1 MKLKR
6 ILALCMAGLMA
17 LSLAACGDGG
27 GAGSPSGESRPAL
40 ASSGASKGA
49 ASHEAGPHGLTLR
62 VGMDGKF
69 TDYPWEYTGEL
80 NDAGVVPP
88 AETIAALGE
97 LTGWDLSLADEVT
110 DGKGGMTVTFAKSC
124 SIFTGPPEQQKE
136 EFHMYGADQLAAT
149 VLDSIRKTLE
159 TNYGGTAG
167 LDVYFCGP
175 DGGDLVLEGLGVTIP
190 STQPYTAFPSLGEA
204 GGTVQPAP
212 EEEAGDEHEDG
223 ASGVGYQP
231 PAPELG
237 SISHSIYIGRQS
249 SYFDTYDMVYDGPL
263 TDAGVIPPKELIGEI
278 AALTGWDL
286 SLGDQVTD
294 GKGGM
299 TVTFGASCVLFTGPP
314 EVQNEDFHVYSAE
327 ELAETVLD
335 SVRQTL
341 VMNYGGAE
349 GLDVY
354 FCGPGGG
361 DLVLDNIGV
370 TISRL
375 EPYIAF
381 PG

>member
-6 ILALCMAGLMA
+6 ILTLLLTGMLA
-17 LSLAACGDGG
+17 LSLTACGDGD
-27 GAGSPSGESRPAL
+27 GAGSPSGKNSSSTV
-40 ASSGASKGA
+40 SSGVSTSSD
-49 ASHEAGPHGLTLR
+49 SHEANPRGLTLR
-62 VGMDGKF
+62 VGMDGEF

-88 AETIAALGE
+88 SEAIAARSE
-97 LTGWDLSLADEVT
+97 LPGWDLSLADEVT

-124 SIFTGPPEQQKE
+124 AIFTGPPEQQKE
-136 EFHMYGADQLAAT
+136 EFHIYSADQLAAT
-149 VLDSIRKTLE
+149 VLDSIRQTLE
-159 TNYGGTAG
+159 TNYGGTEG

-175 DGGDLVLEGLGVTIP
+175 DGGDLVLENIGVTIS
-190 STQPYTAFPSLGEA
+190 STQPYSAFPSLEETDD
-204 GGTVQPAP
+204 TVQSAP
-212 EEEAGDEHEDG
+212 EEQGEDEDHSSTSDD
-223 ASGVGYQP
+223 QP
-231 PAPELG
+231 PAPKLG
-237 SISHSIYIGRQS
+237 SVSHNIYIGRQS
-249 SYFDTYDMVYDGPL
+249 NYFDTYEMVYDGPL
-263 TDAGVIPPKELIGEI
+263 TDAGVIPPKELIDEI
-278 AALTGWDL
+278 AALTGWAL

-299 TVTFGASCVLFTGPP
+299 TVTFGADCVLFTGPP
-314 EVQNEDFHVYSAE
+314 EVQNEEFHVYSAD

-335 SVRQTL
+335 SIRQTL

-361 DLVLDNIGV
+361 DLVLENIGA

-375 EPYIAF
+375 EPYTGF
-381 PG
+381 PD

>member
-1 MKLKR
+1 MNTKR
-6 ILALCMAGLMA
+6 ILAIYAALLLT

-27 GAGSPSGESRPAL
+27 NHTSSSMASSSTLVSSGVSRSKDSGEANP
-40 ASSGASKGA
+40 K
-49 ASHEAGPHGLTLR
+49 GLTLR

-110 DGKGGMTVTFAKSC
+110 DGKGGMTVTFAESC
-124 SIFTGPPEQQKE
+124 AIFTGPPDPQKE
-136 EFHMYGADQLAAT
+136 E
-149 VLDSIRKTLE
+149 
-159 TNYGGTAG
+159 
-167 LDVYFCGP
+167 
-175 DGGDLVLEGLGVTIP
+175 
-190 STQPYTAFPSLGEA
+190 
-204 GGTVQPAP
+204 
-212 EEEAGDEHEDG
+212 
-223 ASGVGYQP
+223 
-231 PAPELG
+231 
-237 SISHSIYIGRQS
+237 
-249 SYFDTYDMVYDGPL
+249 
-263 TDAGVIPPKELIGEI
+263 
-278 AALTGWDL
+278 
-286 SLGDQVTD
+286 
-294 GKGGM
+294 
-299 TVTFGASCVLFTGPP
+299 
-314 EVQNEDFHVYSAE
+314 FHVYSAE

-335 SVRQTL
+335 SIRQTL

-375 EPYIAF
+375 EPYTAF

>member
-6 ILALCMAGLMA
+6 IFTLFLAGLLAL
-17 LSLAACGDGG
+17 SFAACGDGG
-27 GAGSPSGESRPAL
+27 SAGSAGSAPSEQSSSSQSS
-40 ASSGASKGA
+40 ASDSGSSDKA
-49 ASHEAGPHGLTLR
+49 GLTLR

-69 TDYPWEYTGEL
+69 TDYPWEYTGKL

-88 AETIAALGE
+88 AEAIAALGE

-124 SIFTGPPEQQKE
+124 AIFTGPPEQQKE
-136 EFHMYGADQLAAT
+136 EFHMYSADQLAAT
-149 VLDSIRKTLE
+149 VLDSIRQTLE
-159 TNYGGTAG
+159 TNYGGTEG

-175 DGGDLVLEGLGVTIP
+175 DGGDLVLDNLGVTIS
-190 STQPYTAFPSLGEA
+190 STQPYTTFPSPEET
-204 GGTVQPAP
+204 GGTAQSTP
-212 EEEAGDEHEDG
+212 EDQGKDEDNSGG
-223 ASGVGYQP
+223 AQD

-237 SISHSIYIGRQS
+237 NVSHSIYIGRQS
-249 SYFDTYDMVYDGPL
+249 NYFDTYDMVYDGPL
-263 TDAGVIPPKELIGEI
+263 TDAGVIPPKELIDEI

-286 SLGDQVTD
+286 SLGDQVYD

-299 TVTFGASCVLFTGPP
+299 TVIFGADCVLFTGPP
-314 EVQNEDFHVYSAE
+314 EVQNEEFHVYSAD

-335 SVRQTL
+335 SIRQTL

-349 GLDVY
+349 GLDVW
-354 FCGPGGG
+354 FCGPDGG

-370 TISRL
+370 TISCM
-375 EPYIAF
+375 EPYTGF

>member
-1 MKLKR
+1 MKLQR
-6 ILALCMAGLMA
+6 ILTLLLAGLLA
-17 LSLAACGDGG
+17 LSFAACGDGDS
-27 GAGSPSGESRPAL
+27 AGSAGSAWSGQSSSSQSSTSNSESSDRA
-40 ASSGASKGA
+40 
-49 ASHEAGPHGLTLR
+49 GLTLR

-110 DGKGGMTVTFAKSC
+110 NGKGGMTVTFAKSC
-124 SIFTGPPEQQKE
+124 AIFTGPPEQQKE
-136 EFHMYGADQLAAT
+136 AFHMYSADQLAAT
-149 VLDSIRKTLE
+149 VLDSIRQTLN
-159 TNYGGTAG
+159 TNYGGTEG

-175 DGGDLVLEGLGVTIP
+175 DGGDLVLENLGVTIS
-190 STQPYTAFPSLGEA
+190 STQPYTAFPSPEET
-204 GGTVQPAP
+204 GGTVQSAL
-212 EEEAGDEHEDG
+212 EEKVKDEDHTSESD
-223 ASGVGYQP
+223 YQS

-237 SISHSIYIGRQS
+237 SISHSVYIGRQS
-249 SYFDTYDMVYDGPL
+249 NYFDTYDLVYDGPL
-263 TDAGVIPPKELIGEI
+263 TDAGVIPPKELIDEI
-278 AALTGWDL
+278 AALTGWNL
-286 SLGDQVTD
+286 SLGDQVYD

-299 TVTFGASCVLFTGPP
+299 TVTFGADCVLFTGPP
-314 EVQNEDFHVYSAE
+314 EVQNEAFHVYSAE

-335 SVRQTL
+335 SIRQTL

-349 GLDVY
+349 GLDVW
-354 FCGPGGG
+354 FCGPDGG

-370 TISRL
+370 TISCL
-375 EPYIAF
+375 EPYTAF

>member
-1 MKLKR
+1 MKLQR
-6 ILALCMAGLMA
+6 ILTLLLAGLLA
-17 LSLAACGDGG
+17 LSFAACGDGDS
-27 GAGSPSGESRPAL
+27 AGSAGSAWSGQSSSSQSSTSNSESSDRA
-40 ASSGASKGA
+40 
-49 ASHEAGPHGLTLR
+49 GLTLR

-88 AETIAALGE
+88 EETIAALGE

-124 SIFTGPPEQQKE
+124 AIFTGPPEQQKE
-136 EFHMYGADQLAAT
+136 AFHMYSADQLAAT
-149 VLDSIRKTLE
+149 VLDSIRQTLD
-159 TNYGGTAG
+159 TNYGGTEG

-175 DGGDLVLEGLGVTIP
+175 DGGDLVLENLGVTIS
-190 STQPYTAFPSLGEA
+190 STQPYTAFPSLEET
-204 GGTVQPAP
+204 GGAVQSAP
-212 EEEAGDEHEDG
+212 EEKAKAEDNAGESD
-223 ASGVGYQP
+223 YQP

-249 SYFDTYDMVYDGPL
+249 NYFDTYDLVYDGPL

-286 SLGDQVTD
+286 SLGDQVYD

-299 TVTFGASCVLFTGPP
+299 TVTFGADCVLFTGPP
-314 EVQNEDFHVYSAE
+314 EVQNEAFHVYGAE

-335 SVRQTL
+335 SIRQTL

-349 GLDVY
+349 GLDVW
-354 FCGPGGG
+354 FCGPDGG

-370 TISRL
+370 TISCL
-375 EPYIAF
+375 EPYTAF

>member
-6 ILALCMAGLMA
+6 IFTLLLAGLLA
-17 LSLAACGDGG
+17 LSLTACGDGNSAES
-27 GAGSPSGESRPAL
+27 AGNTLSGQSSSSKSS
-40 ASSGASKGA
+40 ASSSGNSAKA
-49 ASHEAGPHGLTLR
+49 RLTLR

-69 TDYPWEYTGEL
+69 TDYPWEYTGKL

-88 AETIAALGE
+88 AEAIAALGE

-136 EFHMYGADQLAAT
+136 EFHMYSANQLAAT
-149 VLDSIRKTLE
+149 VLDSIRQTLE
-159 TNYGGTAG
+159 TNYGGTEG

-175 DGGDLVLEGLGVTIP
+175 DGGDLVLENLGVTIS
-190 STQPYTAFPSLGEA
+190 STQPYTAFPSPEET
-204 GGTVQPAP
+204 GGMVQSAP
-212 EEEAGDEHEDG
+212 EEQAKKESNSSDD
-223 ASGVGYQP
+223 QP
-231 PAPELG
+231 PASELG
-237 SISHSIYIGRQS
+237 SVSHSIYIGRQS
-249 SYFDTYDMVYDGPL
+249 NYFDTYDMVYDGPL
-263 TDAGVIPPKELIGEI
+263 TDAGVIPPKELIDEI
-278 AALTGWDL
+278 ASITGWDL
-286 SLGDQVTD
+286 SLGDQVYD

-314 EVQNEDFHVYSAE
+314 EVQNEEFHVYSAE

-335 SVRQTL
+335 SIRQTL

-354 FCGPGGG
+354 FCGPDGG

-370 TISRL
+370 SISRL
-375 EPYIAF
+375 EPYTGF

>member
-17 LSLAACGDGG
+17 LSPAACGDGG

-49 ASHEAGPHGLTLR
+49 ASHEAGPHGLTLQ
-62 VGMDGKF
+62 VGMDGRF

-88 AETIAALGE
+88 AEAIAALGE
-97 LTGWDLSLADEVT
+97 LTGWDLSLADE
-110 DGKGGMTVTFAKSC
+110 
-124 SIFTGPPEQQKE
+124 
-136 EFHMYGADQLAAT
+136 
-149 VLDSIRKTLE
+149 
-159 TNYGGTAG
+159 
-167 LDVYFCGP
+167 
-175 DGGDLVLEGLGVTIP
+175 
-190 STQPYTAFPSLGEA
+190 
-204 GGTVQPAP
+204 
-212 EEEAGDEHEDG
+212 
-223 ASGVGYQP
+223 
-231 PAPELG
+231 
-237 SISHSIYIGRQS
+237 
-249 SYFDTYDMVYDGPL
+249 
-263 TDAGVIPPKELIGEI
+263 
-278 AALTGWDL
+278 
-286 SLGDQVTD
+286 VTD

-375 EPYIAF
+375 EPYTAF

>member
-6 ILALCMAGLMA
+6 IFTLLLAGLLAL
-17 LSLAACGDGG
+17 SFAACGGG
-27 GAGSPSGESRPAL
+27 DSAGSAGNTLSGQSGSSQSS
-40 ASSGASKGA
+40 ASSSESSDTA
-49 ASHEAGPHGLTLR
+49 GLTLR

-69 TDYPWEYTGEL
+69 TDYPWEYTGKL

-88 AETIAALGE
+88 AEAIAALGE

-110 DGKGGMTVTFAKSC
+110 DGKGGMTVTFAESC

-136 EFHMYGADQLAAT
+136 EFHMYSADQLAAT
-149 VLDSIRKTLE
+149 VLDSIRQTLE
-159 TNYGGTAG
+159 TNYGGTEG

-175 DGGDLVLEGLGVTIP
+175 DGGDLVLDNLGVTIS
-190 STQPYTAFPSLGEA
+190 STRPYTAFPSLEGT
-204 GGTVQPAP
+204 GGTVQSAP
-212 EEEAGDEHEDG
+212 EEQAANEGDS
-223 ASGVGYQP
+223 SGEQP

-237 SISHSIYIGRQS
+237 SVSHNIYIGRQS
-249 SYFDTYDMVYDGPL
+249 NYFDTYDMVYDGPL
-263 TDAGVIPPKELIGEI
+263 TDAGVIPPKELIDEI
-278 AALTGWDL
+278 ASITGWDL
-286 SLGDQVTD
+286 SLGDQVYD

-299 TVTFGASCVLFTGPP
+299 TVIFGADCVLFTGPP
-314 EVQNEDFHVYSAE
+314 EVQKEEFHVYSAE

-335 SVRQTL
+335 SIRQTL

-349 GLDVY
+349 GLDVW
-354 FCGPGGG
+354 FCGPDGG

-370 TISRL
+370 TISCL
-375 EPYIAF
+375 EPYTGF